1 MISDRR
7 HPCGTWDWRD
17 SVVSA
22 HQVPW
27 GLAGLSPFSPPD
39 TKYPGDWRDSGLS
52 GPQVPYGRAGL
63 SPFIPPGT
71 LGIVG
76 TQSFQVP
83 RYPEYWRVAVP
94 LGLQVL

>member
-27 GLAGLSPFSPPD
+27 GLAGLSPFSPAGTLGTGD
-39 TKYPGDWRDSGLS
+39 TQVLQAPKAPWGLVGLSPQSPKYPGDWRDSALS
-52 GPQVPYGRAGL
+52 A
-63 SPFIPPGT
+63 
-71 LGIVG
+71 
-76 TQSFQVP
+76 
-83 RYPEYWRVAVP
+83 A
-94 LGLQVL
+94 